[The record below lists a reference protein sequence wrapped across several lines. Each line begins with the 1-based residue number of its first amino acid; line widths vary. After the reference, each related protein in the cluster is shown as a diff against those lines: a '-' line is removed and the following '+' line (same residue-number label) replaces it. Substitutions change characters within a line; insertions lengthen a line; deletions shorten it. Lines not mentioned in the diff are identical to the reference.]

1 MRQRRKE
8 LFEDLF
14 DRVDKELNIL
24 YPKLTEN
31 QDKVGGT
38 VLLYMENKEEP
49 FEGGLIYTPN
59 PPNKKYIFDNSE

>member
-1 MRQRRKE
+1 
-8 LFEDLF
+8 
-14 DRVDKELNIL
+14 LNSL

>member
-1 MRQRRKE
+1 
-8 LFEDLF
+8 
-14 DRVDKELNIL
+14 L